1 MEVINK
7 ILDDYTDYCHQKLTE
22 EFGTYSLGTYDSVY
36 LYQRYKCRIID
47 KKPRIALETS
57 DLAVP
62 QIYQSV
68 YQEII
73 SDIEN
78 GNDLKKYQSRNLKK
92 LDYDDDMLS
101 HWGIQH
107 FHLGQTLENDGYV
120 KRTGDLLFIHFS
132 GTNAHILGFFNHGA
146 WVDLELIE
154 ILHENWPQELAVFKS
169 GSNAAPLTELEY
181 KTLRK
186 KHANAN
192 VTVKDGTEY
201 LCPGMGVT
209 ANGAPIF
216 AVLNSDKVNFMFNRA
231 FELIRENVAL
241 ILESDPERRT
251 SETITI
257 GMEIVDSTCS
267 VVYHIKETGFK
278 FTLSSQQANKALQRK
293 AAE

>member
-22 EFGTYSLGTYDSVY
+22 EFGRYSLGTYDSIY

-47 KKPRIALETS
+47 KKPRAVLEPKN
-57 DLAVP
+57 LAVP
-62 QIYQSV
+62 HTYLAA

-78 GNDLKKYQSRNLKK
+78 GEDLKKYQSRNLKK

-101 HWGIQH
+101 HWGVQH

-132 GTNAHILGFFNHGA
+132 GTNAHILGFFNHGS
-146 WVDLELIE
+146 WIDLDIIE

-169 GSNAAPLTELEY
+169 GSNATPLTELEY

-186 KHANAN
+186 KHANVN
-192 VTVKDGTEY
+192 ITVKDGTEY

-209 ANGAPIF
+209 ANGAPMF
-216 AVLNSDKVNFMFNRA
+216 AVLNSGTVIFMFNRA
-231 FELIRENVAL
+231 FELISENIAL
-241 ILESDPERRT
+241 ILESDPEKRK
-251 SETITI
+251 SEILTI
-257 GMEIVDSTCS
+257 GMEIIDTTSS
-267 VVYHIKETGFK
+267 IAYHIKETGFK
-278 FTLSSQQANKALQRK
+278 FTLSS
-293 AAE
+293 

>member
-22 EFGTYSLGTYDSVY
+22 EFGTFSLGTYDPIY

-47 KKPRIALETS
+47 KRPRIALEAS
-57 DLAVP
+57 GLSVP
-62 QIYQSV
+62 QIYQSA

-107 FHLGQTLENDGYV
+107 FHLGQTIEDDGYV
-120 KRTGDLLFIHFS
+120 KRSGDLLFIHFS
-132 GTNAHILGFFNHGA
+132 EINAHILGFFNHGA
-146 WVDLELIE
+146 WIDLEIIE
-154 ILHENWPQELAVFKS
+154 ILHENWPQELAVFRS
-169 GSNAAPLTELEY
+169 GSNTAPLTESDY
-181 KTLRK
+181 KALRK

-192 VTVKDGTEY
+192 VTVQDGTEY
-201 LCPGMGVT
+201 LSPGMGVT
-209 ANGAPIF
+209 ANGAPFF
-216 AVLNSDKVNFMFNRA
+216 AVLNSDKVIFMFNRA
-231 FELIRENVAL
+231 FELIRENIAL
-241 ILESDPERRT
+241 ILESDPEQRT

-257 GMEIVDSTCS
+257 GMEIVDSTRS
-267 VVYHIKETGFK
+267 VAYHIKETDFK
-278 FTLSSQQANKALQRK
+278 FTLSS
-293 AAE
+293 